1 MKTNYMINKKA
12 LVTIVIP
19 CYNHESYVQKA
30 IQSVID
36 QDYDNIE
43 FIIIDDGSKDN
54 SVAKIEEMIPA
65 CQKRF
70 RRFEFRHR
78 INKGLP
84 KTLNE
89 GLKWAKG
96 DFFSPVASDDILLNH
111 KVTTLLNA
119 WNKNKNLEVI
129 FGDANFID
137 MQANKIKLN
146 IKNSVK
152 VYNMDVD
159 NFLLYHTINRFD
171 YRDKKKFGS
180 YETILENNYLPAM
193 SCIIKTESLVNEGGW
208 DSNYNI
214 EDWQMWLSLSKKSQ
228 FFLVD
233 EVVSSYR
240 IHGKNSFDLI
250 GDKLNYDAYFL
261 LASQKNYAISNG
273 YKDIFYRNL
282 AKRIYSLKKISRV
295 IFFKEFLFN
304 LNSSSF
310 IKNISFDLAL
320 RVLKKYK

>member
-1 MKTNYMINKKA
+1 MTNKQT

-54 SVAKIEEMIPA
+54 SVAKIKEMIPA

-70 RRFEFRHR
+70 KRFEFRHR
-78 INKGLP
+78 ANKGLP

-89 GLKWAKG
+89 GLQWAKG
-96 DFFSPVASDDILLNH
+96 EFFSPVASDDILLNH
-111 KVTTLLNA
+111 KVTTLLDA
-119 WNKNKNLEVI
+119 WNKDKNLEVI

-137 MQANKIKLN
+137 MYANKIKLK
-146 IKNSVK
+146 IKNSAK

-159 NFLLYHTINRFD
+159 SFLLYHTISRFN
-171 YRDKKKFGS
+171 YKDKNKFGS

-193 SCIIKTESLVNEGGW
+193 SCIIKTKSLIDEGGW
-208 DSNYNI
+208 DSTYNI

-233 EVVSSYR
+233 KVVASYR

-250 GDKLNYDAYFL
+250 GDKLSYDAYFL
-261 LASQKNYAISNG
+261 LESQKNYAITNG
-273 YKDIFYRNL
+273 YKAIFYRNL
-282 AKRIYSLKKISRV
+282 TKRIYSLKKTSRIV
-295 IFFKEFLFN
+295 FFRELLFN

-310 IKNISFDLAL
+310 IKNLSFNLAFK
-320 RVLKKYK
+320 VLSKYNK